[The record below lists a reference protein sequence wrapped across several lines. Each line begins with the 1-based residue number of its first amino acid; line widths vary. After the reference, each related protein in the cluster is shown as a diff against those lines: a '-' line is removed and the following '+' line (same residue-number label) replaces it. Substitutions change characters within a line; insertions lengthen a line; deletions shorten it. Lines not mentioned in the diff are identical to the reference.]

1 MFAVIRTGGKQY
13 RVAKDDVIAVER
25 LDGEPGSTI
34 DFAEVLMVADGAAV
48 SAGAPLI
55 EGASVSATIVEQS
68 RTPKIIVFKKKR
80 RQNYRRKKGHRQH
93 QTVLRVTGIN
103 TAAAASETAAPA
115 DGEGETNGA

>member
-1 MFAVIRTGGKQY
+1 
-13 RVAKDDVIAVER
+13 DDVIAVER

-55 EGASVSATIVEQS
+55 EGATVSATIVEQS

-103 TAAAASETAAPA
+103 TAAAAAETAAPA